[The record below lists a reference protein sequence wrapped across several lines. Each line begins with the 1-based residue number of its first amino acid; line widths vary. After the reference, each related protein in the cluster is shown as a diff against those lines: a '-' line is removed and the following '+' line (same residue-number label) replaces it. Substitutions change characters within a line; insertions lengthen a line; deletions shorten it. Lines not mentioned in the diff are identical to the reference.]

1 MFVYFLYKLYIF
13 SNLFAKC
20 SSQITQ
26 FFWWKKHVTKSFVW
40 TFTRTNV
47 YVVKKNVHLFIWNTN
62 TVYFKKNQ
70 MAYGMHLN
78 LFCKSL
84 ACLCFKCLH
93 IVICWLS
100 TGASSHVKFFCSTPL
115 FVYVKRGGSESFSSQ
130 EFLVRSLRS
139 YMLYGADHMLS
150 GADQNLLTLG
160 KWNWRECRFFERL
173 WMLILLTYHTLYR

>member
-26 FFWWKKHVTKSFVW
+26 FFWWKRHVTKSFVW

-62 TVYFKKNQ
+62 TVYLKKNQ

-84 ACLCFKCLH
+84 ACLCLKCLH
-93 IVICWLS
+93 IVVCQLS
-100 TGASSHVKFFCSTPL
+100 TGASSHVKFFCSTLL
-115 FVYVKRGGSESFSSQ
+115 FIYVKQGGSESFSSRVSRP
-130 EFLVRSLRS
+130 LAPLIYVIRSGSYVKRS
-139 YMLYGADHMLS
+139 GPESLDFGKMELERVSLFWKIVNVNTPYLS
-150 GADQNLLTLG
+150 H
-160 KWNWRECRFFERL
+160 
-173 WMLILLTYHTLYR
+173 YV